1 MNNINLFAY
10 TNELNQFL
18 NEATRLKNINFNDDD
33 NITLRERGVARGVYK
48 DNDTSSGSIDGEAS
62 TMNVD
67 FNTPV
72 QQTKQNT
79 NDTPPQEQPQEQPQE
94 NPQEQPQTEPQS
106 EPQNEPQEQPQEQQ
120 IEDNSAELEK
130 LQISYKKIINLQK
143 KFAAF
148 KKQCE
153 NSELTVEDVIKSAQ
167 GGGQESASNVSQESA
182 PTSGPEATPTAG
194 QSPTP
199 STNG

>member
-10 TNELNQFL
+10 TDELNQFL
-18 NEATRLKNINFNDDD
+18 NEARLKNINFNDDD
-33 NITLRERGVARGVYK
+33 NVTLRERGVARGVYK
-48 DNDTSSGSIDGEAS
+48 DDSTSSGSIDGETS

-67 FNTPV
+67 FNTPS

-79 NDTPPQEQPQEQPQE
+79 NNTPSQEQPQG
-94 NPQEQPQTEPQS
+94 NPQEQAQAEPQAK
-106 EPQNEPQEQPQEQQ
+106 PQGEPQEQPQEQSPENPQDQSQEQQ
-120 IEDNSAELEK
+120 IEDNSTELEK

-167 GGGQESASNVSQESA
+167 SAGQESAPASNQDSA
-182 PTSGPEATPTAG
+182 PTSGQNPV
-194 QSPTP
+194 P